1 MLKPFLIRDLH
12 DDPQQQEDIVDDTAS
27 DLYNATDIISIG
39 PHRRHGLVQ
48 LSAADYDEIAYIH
61 PQARLTYL
69 DEDDGETITVGSAL
83 ELSQRLDEPP
93 VQETDTGFPE
103 PIHLFD
109 IRRRRSVV
117 DLWKRFGHNERTANS
132 ETSNIEIVEDF
143 NDRSTTPVAN
153 TSPGA
158 APAVEHMQGN
168 TPEDDTSE
176 SFLSAFEAEMAKV
189 MNEPQSSTENN
200 AAEGGSSSTAPQAES
215 TSSLPRE
222 TADAFASALRNLIE
236 VAELISSGVRSKL
249 PELERQLENA
259 RQALPSDITDS
270 MRNAFL
276 LFEEQVKAMAATLNT
291 IPEAIRRETR
301 PGGVHLFPEFPDFP
315 APHTAIRGLREMG
328 VQLGGMGQSLLDVF
342 ESSVRGAFPGQ
353 LDSYLSGF
361 PNFSDANQ
369 QSSLPNNPVEVTSNT
384 RDDTTSRPDVRLND
398 MPAAAAQ
405 SGQTDNVNARSPNV
419 GPGGT
424 MDSSRHVQ
432 QPTQPSPFSSSFGQN
447 PPSWSSWWLPPHIP
461 PQHPHPHSFWNYRP
475 PRHHHPHFPP
485 APPNPFPAL
494 HHPAPPPPPPQFH
507 SGTEPN
513 ATEQPRRPASESLLS
528 SRPGPDADSTRSLF
542 IGNLGYNVTERMV
555 RDVFMSKGFAAGVNL
570 PLEARTGKHAGF
582 GYLIFSTA
590 AEATLA
596 LREFQGV
603 VIDGHSINLE
613 YVDNSP
619 ITSLAGQDQGDNA
632 NIATATT
639 TQTSGVVRHDT
650 SETNAILSANS
661 APNDTVHDML
671 LAETEARFPPV
682 SQLDAHILAE
692 HSVTP
697 PASLSANP
705 PNTRQISQVLVEES
719 TGPSQSFPEP
729 SPQDG
734 PDPSYNAP
742 TQALNTH
749 PRHPHRHLHRSRSQ
763 AHIPRRAATVRAPEQ
778 RHVSFDPFDAQP
790 ILRRRAT
797 ERHSLR
803 SGPRMSLFDL
813 RHPASNPHPSQRS
826 RPQSQNLSAHEEEHD
841 EEVSRKRAEEEA
853 RRQRA
858 IDDCVA
864 SLAQL
869 GYGNEQD
876 GGPQRM
882 AVYAV
887 AANGEL
893 VDAIEMIEEERKAY
907 EQRG

>member
-12 DDPQQQEDIVDDTAS
+12 DDPQHQDVADDTAS

-39 PHRRHGLVQ
+39 PHRRHGPVQ

-69 DEDDGETITVGSAL
+69 DEDDGEMITVGSAL
-83 ELSQRLDEPP
+83 ELSQRLDEPA
-93 VQETDTGFPE
+93 VLEADSGFPE

-117 DLWKRFGHNERTANS
+117 DLWKRFGRDERAANS
-132 ETSNIEIVEDF
+132 ETSNIDIVEDS

-153 TSPGA
+153 ASRDA
-158 APAVEHMQGN
+158 APLVAHIQGN
-168 TPEDDTSE
+168 AAEDDTSE

-189 MNEPQSSTENN
+189 MNDPQSSTENN
-200 AAEGGSSSTAPQAES
+200 ATEGGSSTAPQAES

-236 VAELISSGVRSKL
+236 VAELISSGVKSKL
-249 PELERQLENA
+249 PELERQLDNA
-259 RQALPSDITDS
+259 RRALPSDITDS

-291 IPEAIRRETR
+291 IPEAIRRENA
-301 PGGVHLFPEFPDFP
+301 PGGVQLFPEFPEFP
-315 APHTAIRGLREMG
+315 APHTAIRSLREMG

-353 LDSYLSGF
+353 LDSYLAGF
-361 PNFSDANQ
+361 PTFSDANR
-369 QSSLPNNPVEVTSNT
+369 QSSPPNNPVEDTSNI
-384 RDDTTSRPDVRLND
+384 RDDTTSGPDV
-398 MPAAAAQ
+398 PAAE
-405 SGQTDNVNARSPNV
+405 SSQTDNVGARSPNI
-419 GPGGT
+419 GSGGT
-424 MDSSRHVQ
+424 MDSSRHSQ
-432 QPTQPSPFSSSFGQN
+432 QPTQPYPFSSPFGQN
-447 PPSWSSWWLPPHIP
+447 PPSWSSWWLPHIP
-461 PQHPHPHSFWNYRP
+461 PQHPHSFWNYRP

-485 APPNPFPAL
+485 APPNPFPPL
-494 HHPAPPPPPPQFH
+494 HHPAPPQPSPPPPPPPPPLQFH
-507 SGTEPN
+507 PGSEHI
-513 ATEQPRRPASESLLS
+513 ATGQPRHPANESLIH

-555 RDVFMSKGFAAGVNL
+555 RDVFMSRGFVVAVNL
-570 PLEARTGKHAGF
+570 PLESRTGKHAGF

-596 LREFQGV
+596 LRDFQGI

-639 TQTSGVVRHDT
+639 PQTSGVVRRDT
-650 SETNAILSANS
+650 RETNATRSANS

-692 HSVTP
+692 RSATP
-697 PASLSANP
+697 PASQSANP
-705 PNTRQISQVLVEES
+705 PYTREISPVPNEEI
-719 TGPSQSFPEP
+719 TGPSQFFSDP
-729 SPQDG
+729 SPQGG
-734 PDPSYNAP
+734 PSPSYNAP
-742 TQALNTH
+742 TQALNIH

-763 AHIPRRAATVRAPEQ
+763 AHLPRRAATARAPEQ

-790 ILRRRAT
+790 GLRRRAT

-803 SGPRMSLFDL
+803 SGPSMSLFDP
-813 RHPASNPHPSQRS
+813 RHPGSNPHPSQRS
-826 RPQSQNLSAHEEEHD
+826 RPQSQNLSAHEEEPS
-841 EEVSRKRAEEEA
+841 EEVASRRRAEKEA

-858 IDDCVA
+858 IDDCIA

-869 GYGNEQD
+869 GYGKEQD

-907 EQRG
+907 EQRD